1 MRIKDILITLW
12 VVISGMLLFGII
24 VFLISFIFLKGY
36 RVIDLEF
43 IVGVPKGDILGV
55 EGGIAPA
62 IIGSFLS
69 TGIATLISSILALG
83 TAIYLNFYEKNR
95 KIIEIVSFVIKC
107 IGGVPSIVIG
117 LFGYT
122 VFTYYLGL
130 GRSIIAGSLTL
141 GIMIFPAIELKIDKL
156 FKEVDRNI
164 IYSSYS
170 LGVSKS
176 YTIIKVILYLCKEE
190 IISALS
196 LGYAYAIGATAPIMF
211 CMAVLNSPI
220 SFNITKPTM
229 TLSYHLYILITQG
242 ISEKMAY
249 GTAVILLAMIIL
261 IIVFS
266 RFIIRKRG

>member
-1 MRIKDILITLW
+1 MRVKDILITLW
-12 VVISGMLLFGII
+12 VVISGILLFGII

-176 YTIIKVILYLCKEE
+176 YTIIKVILSLCKEE